1 MILVRTPFRLP
12 LGGGGTDL
20 PAYYQKFE
28 GYLVTAAIN
37 KYMFISIN
45 QPALVDRIK
54 VKYSKSESVGLGEL
68 DKIQHDIARETL
80 RYLGLNQPIEI
91 TSTADLSAGTG
102 MGSSGSYAV
111 GLLNGLN
118 AMLRRHMSVHDL
130 AEQACKV
137 EMEFVKKPVGKQD
150 QFAAAFGGVN
160 VLEID
165 RAGVVKVTPLELEH
179 EIVNELENRLMMF
192 YTHVERDASE
202 ILEEQGKKVTADE
215 SAATNSMHRIKEIG
229 MRSAEALQK
238 GDITAFG
245 KLMHEHWAEKKKI
258 SSKMSMKKIDEY
270 YDTAMKC
277 GALGGKIMGA
287 GGGGFMVFCIE
298 PGRRKDL
305 RTAMEKTGLRYMD
318 FKFDWNGSTV
328 LVNV

>member
-20 PAYYQKFE
+20 PAYYQKFG
-28 GYLVTAAIN
+28 GYLITGAIN

-68 DKIQHDIARETL
+68 DQIQHDIARETL
-80 RYLGLNQPIEI
+80 RYLGIDRPIEI

-118 AMLRRHMSVHDL
+118 CMLRRHVSVHDL

-137 EMEFVKKPVGKQD
+137 EMELANKPVGKQD
-150 QFAAAFGGVN
+150 QFAAAFGGIKI
-160 VLEID
+160 LEID
-165 RAGVVKVTPLELEH
+165 QSGKVTVSTLDLEH

-202 ILEEQGKKVTADE
+202 ILAEQGKKVTADE

-229 MRSAEALQK
+229 AQSATALKK
-238 GDITAFG
+238 GDITGFG

-270 YDTAMKC
+270 YETAMKY

-298 PGRRKDL
+298 AGRRKEV
-305 RTAMEKTGLRYMD
+305 RTAMEKAGLRYMD

>member
-1 MILVRTPFRLP
+1 
-12 LGGGGTDL
+12 
-20 PAYYQKFE
+20 
-28 GYLVTAAIN
+28 
-37 KYMFISIN
+37 
-45 QPALVDRIK
+45 
-54 VKYSKSESVGLGEL
+54 
-68 DKIQHDIARETL
+68 
-80 RYLGLNQPIEI
+80 
-91 TSTADLSAGTG
+91 
-102 MGSSGSYAV
+102 
-111 GLLNGLN
+111 
-118 AMLRRHMSVHDL
+118 
-130 AEQACKV
+130 
-137 EMEFVKKPVGKQD
+137 
-150 QFAAAFGGVN
+150 
-160 VLEID
+160 
-165 RAGVVKVTPLELEH
+165 
-179 EIVNELENRLMMF
+179 
-192 YTHVERDASE
+192 
-202 ILEEQGKKVTADE
+202 
-215 SAATNSMHRIKEIG
+215 MHRIKEIG

-245 KLMHEHWAEKKKI
+245 QLMHEHWAEKKKI

>member
-20 PAYYQKFE
+20 PAYYQKFG

-54 VKYSKSESVGLGEL
+54 VKYSKSENVGLGEL
-68 DKIQHDIARETL
+68 DSIQHDLARETL

-118 AMLRRHMSVHDL
+118 CMLRRHISVHEL
-130 AEQACKV
+130 AEEACKV
-137 EMEFVKKPVGKQD
+137 EMELAKKPVGKQD
-150 QFAAAFGGVN
+150 QFAAAFGGIKVM
-160 VLEID
+160 EINQKGEV
-165 RAGVVKVTPLELEH
+165 RVTPLELEH

-202 ILEEQGKKVTADE
+202 ILAEQGKKVIADE
-215 SAATNSMHRIKEIG
+215 SAATSSMHRIKEIG
-229 MRSAEALQK
+229 QQSAEALQK

-245 KLMHEHWAEKKKI
+245 KLMHRHWAEKKKI
-258 SSKMSMKKIDEY
+258 STKMSMKKIDEY

-298 PGRRKDL
+298 PGRRKEV
-305 RTAMEKTGLRYMD
+305 RTAMEKAGLRYMD